1 LFSLDFL
8 NEAIRNL
15 PEWKAIDD
23 DAVIAFR
30 DDLTSILS
38 RFPTDKSPNESQ
50 TEDDLIWP
58 VLQRLGWTASLR
70 QQNLAAKGRDDVP
83 DGILF
88 ADDDAK
94 ARANAHAA
102 QLKSYEF
109 GLAIVESKRWGRPLD
124 RRSGSR
130 GEELA
135 PSTQM
140 LRYLRR
146 VDDLT
151 SGELRWGILTN
162 GANWRLYYQGAR
174 SVSEQFFE
182 VDLSAVLGIE
192 GRDGGLF
199 ALDDDEKLHALRV
212 FMLVFGRDAFLP
224 GATDERTFHQ
234 RALDEGRFYEQRVA
248 GSLSSLVFPN
258 S

>member
-102 QLKSYEF
+102 QLK
-109 GLAIVESKRWGRPLD
+109 D
-124 RRSGSR
+124 RAAKSW
-130 GEELA
+130 
-135 PSTQM
+135 
-140 LRYLRR
+140 LRQRR
-146 VDDLT
+146 CCV
-151 SGELRWGILTN
+151 I
-162 GANWRLYYQGAR
+162 
-174 SVSEQFFE
+174 
-182 VDLSAVLGIE
+182 SA
-192 GRDGGLF
+192 
-199 ALDDDEKLHALRV
+199 AW
-212 FMLVFGRDAFLP
+212 
-224 GATDERTFHQ
+224 TT
-234 RALDEGRFYEQRVA
+234 
-248 GSLSSLVFPN
+248 
-258 S
+258 